1 MTPDPLSEKYYGI
14 SPYAFCNNSPMVFID
29 LDGRIPRLY
38 IQKSGFGHAFVSVWD
53 GNETIIYTYGRYG
66 ALQEILGMTSGKFT
80 PVGEG
85 VLKKYTGEDAMQYLN
100 EVYDKKSFEIFEINA
115 NIDNEIANYFN
126 VLFNNGTRPSAK
138 NKDNPNAK
146 VIDTYHLLKNNCVTT
161 TIRGINSSKQLIESQ
176 AISPFGLFK
185 ELNKNQDKSST
196 YQRVE
201 NPEAYLK
208 SILNEY
214 YENAY

>member
-1 MTPDPLSEKYYGI
+1 
-14 SPYAFCNNSPMVFID
+14 
-29 LDGRIPRLY
+29 
-38 IQKSGFGHAFVSVWD
+38 
-53 GNETIIYTYGRYG
+53 
-66 ALQEILGMTSGKFT
+66 
-80 PVGEG
+80 
-85 VLKKYTGEDAMQYLN
+85 MQYLN
-100 EVYDKKSFEIFEINA
+100 EVYDKMSFEIFEINA

-126 VLFNNGTRPSAK
+126 VLFNNGTQPSAK

-146 VIDTYHLLKNNCVTT
+146 VIDTYHLLKNNCVT

-201 NPEAYLK
+201 NPESYLK
-208 SILNEY
+208 SILKEY